1 MNIPLKWIKEYVDID
16 LDLKSLT
23 DLLTMTGTKVE
34 GITEVGH
41 DLKNIVVGRVTSTSK
56 HPELTKL
63 TIVTLDIGGGK
74 EVVIAT
80 AATNVTT
87 GVLVPAVLPGGM
99 VHGGKEIG
107 FADFKGVKSEGM
119 LCSIEELGIGSDANG
134 ILILPE
140 DYAPGDDIIE
150 KLGLKDHV
158 IEFEI
163 TPNRPDCLC
172 VIGIAREIAAITN
185 KQLKMPDVSFVA
197 DSKAT
202 DDYLSVDVV
211 ADELCMRYSAL
222 IIDDVV
228 IKESPLKMQARLHY
242 SGVRAVNNI
251 VDITNYVMLECNQPL
266 HAFDYSAIGDKTI
279 QVRVAQKDEKIVTLD
294 GVERELVADETL
306 LICDSNKAVAIA
318 GVMGGENSEIKDDT
332 HTVVLESALFAK
344 HSIWSTSRK
353 LKLRSE
359 SSSRFEKGLDIEG
372 VPFATLRVANLV
384 SSLGIGKITKNP
396 VDVYKKPQAE
406 ASIDTKISYINRLLS
421 LNLDNEVEGILVSLG
436 FVVTRKGDDIS
447 VVVPSFRSDV
457 RAEIDLVEEIVRVYG
472 FDKVPSII
480 PNITSLGSFGP
491 SRHKDLIVRRCN
503 TAFGAY
509 EVQTYT
515 LIAPKD
521 LDDLRVPEESSLR
534 SYITLSNPMSQD
546 NSILRT
552 TILPSILKVIS
563 TNYNRKNQS
572 INIYEIGK
580 VFFPNEALLNSG
592 KELAK
597 GEEPACEK
605 RVLVGGLAG
614 DANEVSWLEKSRKY
628 DFYDAKGMIERLLD
642 ELLIKEY
649 TFVASSHFAMH
660 PGRTCGILVAGES
673 IGTLGEIDV
682 LVANAFDV
690 PERTYIYEID
700 YEKLVALS
708 SVAEKVKP
716 IPKYPAISR
725 DLAIVADKEVA
736 SSDIAFAIRKY
747 GGELVESVKIFDLYE
762 GENLNDDT
770 KKSIAF
776 AVSFRS
782 SDRTLTDE
790 EIIEVQEN
798 ILKGLKSDFNAILR

>member
-41 DLKNIVVGRVTSTSK
+41 DLKNIVVGRVRGTSK

-80 AATNVTT
+80 AATNVTE

-119 LCSIEELGIGSDANG
+119 LCSIEELGIGSDADG
-134 ILILPE
+134 ILLLSE
-140 DYAPGDDIIE
+140 EYAPGDDIVE

-185 KQLKMPDVSFVA
+185 KQLKMPDVSFVS

-251 VDITNYVMLECNQPL
+251 VDIANYVMLECNQPL

-306 LICDSNKAVAIA
+306 LICDSKKAVAIA

-344 HSIWSTSRK
+344 HSIWKTSRK

-359 SSSRFEKGLDIEG
+359 SSSRFEKGLDVEC

-421 LNLDNEVEGILVSLG
+421 LNLDNEVEEILVSLG

-491 SRHKDLIVRRCN
+491 TRHQDLVVRRCN
-503 TAFGAY
+503 TAVGAY

-521 LDDLRVPEESSLR
+521 LDDLKVPEESSLR

-580 VFFPNEALLNSG
+580 VFFPNEALMNSD
-592 KELAK
+592 KELSK
-597 GEEPACEK
+597 GEEPAREK

-649 TFVASSHFAMH
+649 TFVTSSHFAMH
-660 PGRTCGILVAGES
+660 PGRTCDILVAGES

-725 DLAIVADKEVA
+725 DLAIVADKEIA

-782 SDRTLTDE
+782 SERTLTDE
-790 EIIEVQEN
+790 EIVEVQDN
-798 ILKGLKSDFNAILR
+798 ILKGLKSDFDAVLR